1 MIFKGST
8 RRVCDIIISLFE
20 HKIANIKFDEFGRL
34 NVLELVVN
42 LYITYSRVV
51 EFEYVVRF
59 FQSYHFYPVL

>member
-1 MIFKGST
+1 MNFKGST
-8 RRVCDIIISLFE
+8 RRVCDVIVCLFG

-42 LYITYSRVV
+42 LYTTYSRVV

-59 FQSYHFYPVL
+59 FWSYHFYAVL